1 MMTLIGHSVVYVRHQ
16 RAVVIARNTPAD
28 RVRALMASG
37 ISESTAAVFVFAN
50 AHRAAVVQL
59 AQRIGLTSA

>member
-1 MMTLIGHSVVYVRHQ
+1 MMELIAHSITLTRHQ

-28 RVRALMASG
+28 RVRALMLSG
-37 ISESTAAVFVFAN
+37 ISESTATLFIYSN

-59 AQRIGLTSA
+59 AQRIGLTQ